1 MTLSSAAV
9 ADLLAAATDADRL
22 AYLQGQGLADE
33 TGLSWVLDRVE
44 ELVHEDP
51 GAAEELAELCTTA
64 AAAWA
69 LDTVAARARYLLA
82 RIHAERGELD
92 QALTLIEQA
101 RPGAAHRPGPHA
113 GPRRPG
119 PARRGGEGGRGADRR
134 ARRARPARRR
144 RGGGRAAV
152 LAARRRVGERRG
164 VLRLHR
170 PARTGAFR
178 LRPRRGRLPGAR
190 DAEGNRPAA
199 RQPRHRAARAGPRP
213 RGPGRASLGGD
224 RVRRGRRPAVGGEV
238 PGPRRPGA
246 PAAG

>member
-101 RPGAAHRPGPHA
+101 RSGWWQAGQPVPALRTDLGRMQVLDDLGRHDEAA
-113 GPRRPG
+113 
-119 PARRGGEGGRGADRR
+119 
-134 ARRARPARRR
+134 
-144 RGGGRAAV
+144 
-152 LAARRRVGERRG
+152 RVGEA
-164 VLRLHR
+164 LI
-170 PARTGAFR
+170 
-178 LRPRRGRLPGAR
+178 
-190 DAEGNRPAA
+190 AA
-199 RQPRHRAARAGPRP
+199 LDELDELDQ
-213 RGPGRASLGGD
+213 LGGD
-224 RVRRGRRPAVGGEV
+224 
-238 PGPRRPGA
+238 
-246 PAAG
+246 AAEG